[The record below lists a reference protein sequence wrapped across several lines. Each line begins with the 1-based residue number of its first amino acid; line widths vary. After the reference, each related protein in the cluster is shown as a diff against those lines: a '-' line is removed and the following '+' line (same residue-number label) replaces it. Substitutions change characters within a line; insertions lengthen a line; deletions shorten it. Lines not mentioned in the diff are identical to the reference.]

1 MTRESDFYRP
11 HNPEDEIRHDKAFF
25 DLFAL
30 HAELSTATFST
41 REDIFERAIPRLA
54 NINQRLYH
62 RGILGKKVIMEGK
75 NISVAELVFDDEIQ
89 ANHVEASIVEAGF
102 HESATYPP
110 IHGYLSAFTLNIQHR
125 STNEDYLAQINSR
138 VLVESNVATPLFSV
152 DLYAHAPLD
161 SSSITFNKDKHN
173 RAYTHAI
180 NTLADTTHDEQTAL
194 TTATIED
201 LLSPNE
207 EHELFDPY
215 RLRKI
220 GRAVRMLEKSHGI
233 SMAYRDGIINLVASR
248 LGIDG
253 VTCFAVDAISSC
265 TRNPDG
271 TIQVPEGSLQKSVPF
286 FGLEFA
292 PYHWRQNG
300 VPMYKQDEDMLSLF
314 TYVTIASDETKIGK
328 PLFVPLEKLRMFYPE
343 S

>member
-1 MTRESDFYRP
+1 MTRESDFYRA

-30 HAELSTATFST
+30 HAELSATTFST
-41 REDIFERAIPRLA
+41 KEDILERALPRLA
-54 NINQRLYH
+54 NINQMLYQ

-89 ANHVEASIVEAGF
+89 ANHIEASIVEAGF

-110 IHGYLSAFTLNIQHR
+110 IHGRLSAFTLNIHR
-125 STNEDYLAQINSR
+125 SSTDEDYLAQVNSR
-138 VLVESNVATPLFSV
+138 ILVEPNVATPLFNV

-161 SSSITFNKDKHN
+161 SSSIVFNEDTLS
-173 RAYTHAI
+173 RAYTHAV
-180 NTLADTTHDEQTAL
+180 NTLADTAHDEQTAL

-201 LLSPNE
+201 LLNPNE
-207 EHELFDPY
+207 VHELFNPY

-220 GRAVRMLEKSHGI
+220 GRAVRVLEKSHGI
-233 SMAYRDGIINLVASR
+233 NMAYRDGIINLVASR

-271 TIQVPEGSLQKSVPF
+271 TIQVPEGYVQRSIPF

-292 PYHWRQNG
+292 PYHWRKKG
-300 VPMYKQDEDMLSLF
+300 VPMYKRNEDMLSLV
-314 TYVTIASDETKIGK
+314 TYVTVASDETKMGK